1 MICRLLSSDPNLCF
15 DKVQEKISIFS
26 ENEYLL
32 EVTSNQTSLQQH
44 SRKRPSILTAFKL
57 CCVLRQARLLS
68 VWLVAGPCLRHCR
81 LTAVPK
87 RIQYVADYYYY
98 VPPAPPPSEASP
110 SRAWLPV
117 YVQLQGFKFIIS
129 VFLNFNFEICD
140 SMLKLEWIGINLP
153 VNLNLRSKFKL
164 NLLCSLDGSTAV
176 AQRLSGSGKGQ
187 ADSSSP
193 QHSCQDCQC

>member
-98 VPPAPPPSEASP
+98 VPPAPPPLRGFPLPGLAACV
-110 SRAWLPV
+110 RATA
-117 YVQLQGFKFIIS
+117 GFQIY
-129 VFLNFNFEICD
+129 
-140 SMLKLEWIGINLP
+140 NLGF
-153 VNLNLRSKFKL
+153 FKL
-164 NLLCSLDGSTAV
+164 QLRNL
-176 AQRLSGSGKGQ
+176 
-187 ADSSSP
+187 
-193 QHSCQDCQC
+193 